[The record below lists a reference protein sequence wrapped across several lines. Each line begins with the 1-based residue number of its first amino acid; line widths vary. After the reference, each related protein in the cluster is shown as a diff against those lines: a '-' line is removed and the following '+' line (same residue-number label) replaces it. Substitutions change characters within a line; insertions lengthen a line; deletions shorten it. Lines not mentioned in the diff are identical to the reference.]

1 MLQKFMVVA
10 VPRVEIRKN
19 HQAYHMSVINDGSTD
34 GTRARLQ
41 PYGDRLHYVDRENNS
56 GGFFHA

>member
-1 MLQKFMVVA
+1 MLQKFTVVA
-10 VPRVEIRKN
+10 VPREENRKN
-19 HQAYHMSVINDGSTD
+19 HQVYHLSVIDDGSTD

-41 PYGDRLHYVDRENNS
+41 SYGDRLHYVDRENNS